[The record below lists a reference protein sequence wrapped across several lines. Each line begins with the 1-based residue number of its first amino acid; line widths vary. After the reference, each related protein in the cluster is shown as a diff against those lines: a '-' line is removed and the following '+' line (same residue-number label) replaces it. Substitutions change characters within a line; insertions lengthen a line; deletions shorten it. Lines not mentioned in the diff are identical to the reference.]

1 MRCNSLGTSS
11 QACVFLC
18 PGTAARGRR
27 YQSITAEE
35 KSDVV
40 LSDSEKELLRQMGN
54 LFDSKQQGLQQSVQS
69 LESGVQSLE
78 SGVQSLESG
87 VQSLRT
93 EFAEQQ
99 TNLDQQ
105 RQLLGTLVEA
115 SAREQVRKMFGE
127 NYEKSL
133 LARSLQDLALLLPE
147 EAVHNSSKAKQVL
160 KGPLER
166 AVFVSRALVE
176 AGIPE
181 KLLISLQEGA
191 GESGWLHED
200 GRLDRSSL
208 GRFLGST
215 PNAALRS
222 TIVRLRRV
230 LQLEK
235 VDDQVQELILCESAG
250 ILCLMAAAFPEIYL
264 KGQPN
269 IFPSDELEIDCKG
282 RMDVARDGTF
292 SYIDLGEVKTRLD
305 YATAVPQLG
314 LRLGALKWFV
324 CKACGAQ
331 AEGVRLVGRLFV
343 FQQGVE
349 EFVDLAQRDEA
360 STKWGYS
367 LYLHRV

>member
-1 MRCNSLGTSS
+1 MTPTTPSISS
-11 QACVFLC
+11 SRRDAVFRKFSGLS
-18 PGTAARGRR
+18 PSDKFEQNAVAIGRSISRGTAARGRR
-27 YQSITAEE
+27 YQSITAAE

-54 LFDSKQQGLQQSVQS
+54 LFDSKQQSVQSLESGVQSLQQSVQS
-69 LESGVQSLE
+69 LESGVQSLQQ
-78 SGVQSLESG
+78 SVQSLESG
-87 VQSLRT
+87 VQSLYT
-93 EFAEQQ
+93 EFAAQQ

-115 SAREQVRKMFGE
+115 SAREQG
-127 NYEKSL
+127 
-133 LARSLQDLALLLPE
+133 
-147 EAVHNSSKAKQVL
+147 
-160 KGPLER
+160 
-166 AVFVSRALVE
+166 LVE

-191 GESGWLHED
+191 GESGWLRED

-250 ILCLMAAAFPEIYL
+250 ILCLMAAAFPDIYL

-269 IFPSDELEIDCKG
+269 VFPSDELEIDCKG

-331 AEGVRLVGRLFV
+331 TEGVRLVGRLFV